1 MRYGYG
7 VAGIAYRTVY
17 RVRVTVFLQVK
28 CVFPGCIA
36 LGGRGSLIS
45 GQWRMHGSLLPCLRV
60 FEMLRLEHQAL
71 DWPDTAAEAD
81 R

>member
-17 RVRVTVFLQVK
+17 RVRVTVFPQVK

-36 LGGRGSLIS
+36 LGEEG
-45 GQWRMHGSLLPCLRV
+45 
-60 FEMLRLEHQAL
+60 AL
-71 DWPDTAAEAD
+71 
-81 R
+81 